1 MMRLP
6 PFRYHAPR
14 TVAEALAIRSDA
26 GPDAAYVA
34 GGTDLYPNMKRRQ
47 QTPKVVVGLSRV
59 AELRR
64 VGDRDGRLA
73 LGAGLILSDVEND
86 PRIRAVYPGLAYAVS
101 EISTPP
107 LRNMGTLGG
116 NLLLDTRCNYYDQN
130 LEWRQAIDFCMKKDG
145 TICWVAPGSP
155 KCLAVQ
161 SADTVPVL
169 IAMGARVVLASPGS
183 EREVA
188 VEDLYRNDGI
198 DYVTKRPDELL
209 TDVLLPAANGWR
221 ASYRKLR
228 RRGAFDFP
236 VLSVGAAVWRDGD
249 LVAAARLVLG
259 GVASAPIRLVAAES
273 VLLGRPL
280 DEDSIRD
287 AAAAALGLSRPLD
300 NTDFSVLWRK
310 SMTSR
315 YVALAL
321 QDLRRRLN
329 LLSFP
334 SSRTRSPSAR
344 SFALDEVRRSTGG
357 SGTVERRVGGSNQ
370 LKRRNRIMFR

>member
-6 PFRYHAPR
+6 KFRYHAPR

-26 GPDAAYVA
+26 GPDGAWVA

-59 AELRR
+59 TELSR
-64 VGDRDGRLA
+64 VQERDGRMV
-73 LGAGLILSDVEND
+73 LGAGLLLSDVEND
-86 PRIRAVYPGLAYAVS
+86 ARVRAGYPGLAHAVS

-130 LEWRQAIDFCMKKDG
+130 FEWRKAIDFCMKKDG
-145 TICWVAPGSP
+145 VICWVAPGSP

-169 IAMGARVVLASPGS
+169 IAMGARAVLVSPEG
-183 EREVA
+183 EREIA

-198 DYVTKRPDELL
+198 DYLAKRPDELL
-209 TDVLLPAANGWR
+209 TEVILPARNGWR

-236 VLSVGAAVWRDGD
+236 VLSVGAAIWREGAT
-249 LVAAARLVLG
+249 VTAARLVLG
-259 GVASAPIRLVAAES
+259 GVASAPIRLTAAES
-273 VLLGRPL
+273 VLVGGPL
-280 DEDSIRD
+280 DEERIRG
-287 AAAAALGLSRPLD
+287 AAGAALGPSRPMD

-310 SMTSR
+310 EMTR
-315 YVALAL
+315 KFVARAL
-321 QDLRRRLN
+321 EDLL
-329 LLSFP
+329 
-334 SSRTRSPSAR
+334 
-344 SFALDEVRRSTGG
+344 
-357 SGTVERRVGGSNQ
+357 
-370 LKRRNRIMFR
+370 

>member
-6 PFRYHAPR
+6 RFRYFSPP
-14 TVAEALAIRSDA
+14 TIAEAIAIRADA

-47 QTPKVVVGLSRV
+47 QTPKIVVGLSRIP
-59 AELRR
+59 ELSRIA
-64 VGDRDGRLA
+64 DRGGRLA
-73 LGAGLILSDVEND
+73 LGAGLLLSDVEND
-86 PRIRAVYPGLAYAVS
+86 SRVRAQYPGLAHAIS

-130 LEWRQAIDFCMKKDG
+130 YEWRQAIDFCMKKDG
-145 TICWVAPGSP
+145 AICWVAPGSP
-155 KCLAVQ
+155 RCLAVQ
-161 SADTVPVL
+161 SADSVPIL
-169 IAMGARVVLASPGS
+169 IAMGARAVLASRDG

-198 DYVTKRPDELL
+198 DYVTKRPEELL
-209 TDVLLPAANGWR
+209 TEVILPKGNGWR

-236 VLSVGAAVWRDGD
+236 VLSVGAAVWREGPA
-249 LVAAARLVLG
+249 VTSARLILG
-259 GVASAPIRLVAAES
+259 GVASAPVRLSDSES
-273 VLLGRPL
+273 VLVGRPL
-280 DEDSIRD
+280 DGDSIRD
-287 AAAAALGLSRPLD
+287 AAAAASGPSRPMD

-315 YVALAL
+315 FVARAL
-321 QDLRRRLN
+321 EDLL
-329 LLSFP
+329 
-334 SSRTRSPSAR
+334 
-344 SFALDEVRRSTGG
+344 
-357 SGTVERRVGGSNQ
+357 
-370 LKRRNRIMFR
+370 

>member
-6 PFRYHAPR
+6 RFRYYSPR
-14 TVAEALAIRSDA
+14 TIAEAIAIRADA
-26 GPDAAYVA
+26 GPDGAYVA

-59 AELRR
+59 SELAS
-64 VGDRDGRLA
+64 VGERDGRLVLA
-73 LGAGLILSDVEND
+73 AGLLLSDVEND
-86 PRIRAVYPGLAYAVS
+86 ARVRRDYPGLAHAVS

-130 LEWRQAIDFCMKKDG
+130 YEWRKAIDFCMKKDG

-169 IAMGARVVLASPGS
+169 IAMGARAVLASREG
-183 EREVA
+183 EREIA

-198 DYVTKRPDELL
+198 DYVTKKPDELL
-209 TDVLLPAANGWR
+209 TQVILPAPNGWR

-236 VLSVGAAVWRDGD
+236 VLSVGAAVWREGG
-249 LVAAARLVLG
+249 VVTAARLVLG
-259 GVASAPIRLVAAES
+259 GVASAPLRLPAAETA
-273 VLLGRPL
+273 LLGRPL
-280 DEDSIRD
+280 DQTSIAD
-287 AAAAALGLSRPLD
+287 AASAALGPSRPMD
-300 NTDFSVLWRK
+300 NTDFSFLWRK
-310 SMTSR
+310 EMTRKFVS
-315 YVALAL
+315 LAL
-321 QDLRRRLN
+321 RDL
-329 LLSFP
+329 
-334 SSRTRSPSAR
+334 
-344 SFALDEVRRSTGG
+344 EG
-357 SGTVERRVGGSNQ
+357 
-370 LKRRNRIMFR
+370 

>member
-6 PFRYHAPR
+6 RFRYFAPR
-14 TVAEALAIRSDA
+14 SIADALAIRSDA
-26 GPDAAYVA
+26 GPDGAYVA

-47 QTPKVVVGLSRV
+47 QTPKAVVGLSRI
-59 AELRR
+59 AELATLEERGGQ
-64 VGDRDGRLA
+64 VT
-73 LGAGLILSDVEND
+73 LGAGALLSTVEND
-86 PRIRAVYPGLAYAVS
+86 PRVRRDYAGLAHAVA

-145 TICWVAPGSP
+145 AICWVAPGSP

-169 IAMGARVVLASPGS
+169 IAMGARAVLASREG
-183 EREVA
+183 EREIA

-209 TDVLLPAANGWR
+209 TRILLPKPNGWR

-236 VLSVGAAVWRDGD
+236 VLSVGAAVWHDGPT
-249 LVAAARLVLG
+249 VTTARLVLG
-259 GVASAPIRLVAAES
+259 GVASAPIRLSASEAA
-273 VLLGRPL
+273 LTGRAL
-280 DEDSIRD
+280 D
-287 AAAAALGLSRPLD
+287 AAAIADAAEAAAGPSRPMD
-300 NTDFSVLWRK
+300 NTDFSFLWRK
-310 SMTSR
+310 EMTTR
-315 YVALAL
+315 YLARALE
-321 QDLRRRLN
+321 DLR
-329 LLSFP
+329 
-334 SSRTRSPSAR
+334 SPA
-344 SFALDEVRRSTGG
+344 G
-357 SGTVERRVGGSNQ
+357 
-370 LKRRNRIMFR
+370 